1 MNDPVIDTLQFL
13 DDNSRLHLTEMLQL
27 TGFSRDELQALVESG
42 ALEPD
47 GLQADAWTFPA
58 RTALI
63 ARRAYGLHMEFE
75 LDTQATSL
83 VLGLIERMDEME
95 RRMRELE
102 CQLLR

>member
-1 MNDPVIDTLQFL
+1 MNDPVIDTLQVL
-13 DDNSRLHLTEMLQL
+13 DDSTRLHLTEMLQL

>member
-1 MNDPVIDTLQFL
+1 MSDPIIDTLQFL
-13 DDNSRLHLTEMLQL
+13 DDSTRLHLADMLQL

-42 ALEPD
+42 ALEPE

-63 ARRAYGLHMEFE
+63 ARRAYGLRVEFG